1 MRALTYVEV
10 DVPLFDDE
18 RQAYFSATY
27 LTRGAGL
34 TGAADSKLLTVSCW
48 IWIDSAGGSAA
59 RKIIDNV
66 TTLNGGTS
74 RNQVTISATG
84 AFQIVGQ
91 NAAGSQILN
100 ILSSV
105 LPTDRWV
112 HVVASLDLSDTGKRH
127 IYVDGVSDI
136 ATVTTYT
143 DDTMD
148 FTTADWAVAALANGT
163 ELFTGGLGDLWFQ
176 PGVYLDLAD
185 EDVLALFLDAEGRPT
200 DLGDDGSAPTG
211 SAPLVFLS
219 GALETWHTNKGT
231 GGGFTLAGTTAA
243 LIEFEGLPTM
253 YRFTYPCDYTGEA
266 GIEAIPSLGSVAH
279 TPARIS
285 LGKDLGTRADLKIS
299 FLDHKHIMNGEPYS
313 QGTFFGK
320 WRARYG
326 TRLQG
331 RSLRWIQGLLGQ
343 TLDEMETRHFIID
356 ATEGPTPGATYSLVA
371 KDILKLADGD
381 KSLAPF
387 PSNGFI
393 VASIDD
399 NDLSLNLSPT
409 GIGNEEYDASGY
421 AAIGGEEIVSFTR
434 SGDVMTIVRGQLGTT
449 ATDHDAGERV
459 QQVLRYVGEDPADIL
474 FDLMTTYAGIDPD
487 FVPLSSWLIE
497 TDAYLQQNYSA
508 NIAEP
513 TSVKTLINELIEQ
526 AALAIWWEP
535 LTQLIKLQVLRAI
548 PTTAATFSEEN
559 TLEGSLSV
567 KEQPTTRV
575 SQVFTY
581 FGQRNPLVP
590 LDQENNFRSSVLTID
605 TDAEFAYGQPAI
617 KKVFSRWIP
626 FGART
631 VAQRLNNL
639 ILGRYRDPPR
649 RINFNLFRYNNEIDP
664 ELGGGFQLGSYTFQ
678 DVAGAAVEVPIQITS
693 LDPKS
698 DKFEIEAEE
707 MLFVNQDPADL
718 LNRVITIDSAIM
730 NINLRE
736 LHDAFYPDPEAGG
749 SPGETV
755 RFIIEENV
763 IVGST
768 SVDASVVVGDWPV
781 GYPVFLEVYGRIQGI
796 GGNGGKGS
804 QSGSNARDGE
814 PGGLALYTR
823 FPIAVTIFSSGG
835 IWGGGGGGGGMDRQN
850 DDGNLTGWGGGGGAG
865 FTPGAAG
872 ASFRSVNEDEHA
884 PTAGTTTEGGIGGGP
899 TGSGLF
905 ALTSGAGG
913 DPGEEGQDTFG
924 FPSGGADI
932 KAGGAAGKA
941 IDGVSFVSLTNLAG
955 SEGVKGSTIN

>member
-1 MRALTYVEV
+1 MRALTYIEV

-18 RQAYFSATY
+18 RQAFFSAAY

-48 IWIDSAGGSAA
+48 IWIDSGTTG
-59 RKIIDNV
+59 KIIAGA
-66 TTLNGGTS
+66 TTLGGGTS
-74 RNQVTISATG
+74 RCQVTLSASNE
-84 AFQIVGQ
+84 FQIVGQ

-100 ILSSV
+100 ILSSP
-105 LPTDRWV
+105 LPSDRWV
-112 HVVASLDLSDTGKRH
+112 HVVASVDLTDTGKRH
-127 IYVDGVSDI
+127 IYVDGVSDL
-136 ATVTTYT
+136 ASVGTYT
-143 DDTMD
+143 NDTMD
-148 FTTADWAVAALANGT
+148 FTVADYGVAGLPNGSS
-163 ELFTGGLGDLWFQ
+163 LFTGGLGDLWFQ
-176 PGVYLDLAD
+176 PGVYLDLSD
-185 EDVLALFLDAEGRPT
+185 EDVLALFIDTEGRPT
-200 DLGDDGSAPTG
+200 DLGDDGSTPTG

-219 GALETWHTNKGT
+219 GALDTWHTNKGT
-231 GGGFTLAGTTAA
+231 GGGFTLTGI

-266 GIEAIPSLGSVAH
+266 GIEAIPSLASIAH

-285 LGKDLGTRADLKIS
+285 LGKDLGTRAS
-299 FLDHKHIMNGEPYS
+299 VSVTFLDHKHIMNGEPYG

-356 ATEGPTPGATYSLVA
+356 ATEGPTPTATYSLVA

-393 VASIDD
+393 VAGIDD
-399 NDLSLNLSPT
+399 NDLALSLSPT
-409 GIGNEEYDASGY
+409 GIGNEEYPASGY

-434 SGDVMTIVRGQLGTT
+434 SGDAMTIVRAQLGTL

-459 QQVLRYVGEDPADIL
+459 QVVLRYVGEDPADIL
-474 FDLMTTYAGIDPD
+474 FDLLTNYAGIDPD
-487 FVPLSSWLIE
+487 FIPLSSWLTE

-513 TSVKTLINELIEQ
+513 TEVKKLINELIEQ
-526 AALAIWWEP
+526 AALAMWWEP
-535 LTQLIKLQVLRAI
+535 LTQLIRLQVLRAI
-548 PTTAATFSEEN
+548 PTTAATFDEEN

-590 LDQENNFRSSVLTID
+590 IDQENNFRSSVLTID

-649 RINFNLFRYNNEIDP
+649 RINFDLFRYNNEVDP

-678 DVAGAAVEVPIQITS
+678 DVTGAAVQVPIQIVS

-718 LNRVITIDSAIM
+718 LNRVITIDSAIL

-749 SPGETV
+749 SPGESV

-763 IVGST
+763 IVGSSST
-768 SVDASVVVGDWPV
+768 APSVVVGDWPV
-781 GYPVFLEVYGRIQGI
+781 GYPVSLEVYGRIQGL
-796 GGNGGKGS
+796 GGAGGKGS
-804 QSGSNARDGE
+804 QSGSNARDGD
-814 PGGLALYTR
+814 PGGDALYTR
-823 FPIAVTIFSSGG
+823 FPVAVTIFSGGG

-865 FTPGAAG
+865 SLPGAAG

-884 PTAGTTTEGGIGGGP
+884 PTAGTTEEGGIGGGP
-899 TGSGLF
+899 TGSGF
-905 ALTSGAGG
+905 FPLTSGAGG
-913 DPGEEGQDTFG
+913 DPGQAGQNTQG
-924 FPSGGADI
+924 IPSGGADI

-955 SEGVKGSTIN
+955 GNGIKGSTVN